1 MTTAAKPDR
10 RAQRTRAHLL
20 RAFGELVLSR
30 GFETL
35 TVRDIIAHANVGR
48 STFYEHFE
56 NKDDI
61 LRRSLR
67 PVFGVL
73 ADAVGT
79 TQPRGQLEAI
89 LAHFRENIR
98 LTRALLQGSTHFL
111 MSQILAELIEE
122 RLRTL
127 PVSSRDAKPSIPVPS
142 IAAHLAGAQLGLI
155 ESWLS
160 SKTPCSCEALADAM
174 RASAHAS
181 LRALSGR
188 AAV

>member
-1 MTTAAKPDR
+1 VTTTAKPDR
-10 RAQRTRAHLL
+10 RAQRTRAQLL
-20 RAFGELVLSR
+20 TAFGELVLAR
-30 GFETL
+30 GYDAL

-79 TQPRGQLEAI
+79 TQPRGELEDI
-89 LAHFRENIR
+89 LMHFRQNAR
-98 LTRALLQGSTHFL
+98 LTRALLQGATHYL

-122 RLRTL
+122 RLRSL
-127 PVSSRDAKPSIPVPS
+127 PVSSRDAKPAIPLPS
-142 IAAHLAGAQLGLI
+142 IAAHLAGAQLALI
-155 ESWLS
+155 DWWLS
-160 SKTPCSCEALADAM
+160 SKAPCSCEALADAM
-174 RASAHAS
+174 RTSANAS
-181 LRALSGR
+181 LHALSGTAR
-188 AAV
+188 